1 MQCHSIHELAPV
13 TVAAA
18 PAHPLTLSTIPWD
31 WRTWSSNLTV
41 WIRSNA
47 TPHSCTPLHR
57 QHCQS
62 YGGQSTLPLL
72 PSFPTAFPTGV
83 LLSASTFRFAACL
96 HWFPLGRPIR
106 FYATKFGI
114 LSGENRF
121 GFFCLRWKQ
130 KASIFKEKGTV
141 RLSGKLEKMK
151 EKKKWWIVLKG
162 KRIYNC
168 DTDSVLVQIFLCFEV
183 VRLHKFASW
192 ENVGK

>member
-1 MQCHSIHELAPV
+1 MSWRPV

-151 EKKKWWIVLKG
+151 EKKNDGLFSREREFTIVIPIL
-162 KRIYNC
+162 
-168 DTDSVLVQIFLCFEV
+168 FLC
-183 VRLHKFASW
+183 KFSFVWGSSVA
-192 ENVGK
+192 